1 MFSCK
6 ICKFFKSTYIE
17 EHLLLFFLLPLQ
29 ILLTVIADWNRRS
42 TNCKAILGL
51 LTDLIFMPIS
61 ASWNVN
67 QMYYEFP
74 PLKFGKISRN
84 NGHNVTIVEI
94 VNRKIQEFQSSCCIC
109 CYIWHHMLHF
119 YICLSGNSP
128 ANVVK
133 KWQWGIKKYWHHSL
147 NEKWNNFQ
155 DIYSY
160 FRLKKLRMK
169 DNAFL
174 PIF

>member
-1 MFSCK
+1 MYWDLQK
-6 ICKFFKSTYIE
+6 IFLLKQPPEVFLKILEISQQNISRLQHRCLLVKFAKFLRTPILKNICFF
-17 EHLLLFFLLPLQ
+17 FFLLPLQ
-29 ILLTVIADWNRRS
+29 ILLTVIAGWNRRS

-51 LTDLIFMPIS
+51 LTDLIFMSIS

-128 ANVVK
+128 TTVVK
-133 KWQWGIKKYWHHSL
+133 
-147 NEKWNNFQ
+147 
-155 DIYSY
+155 
-160 FRLKKLRMK
+160 R
-169 DNAFL
+169 
-174 PIF
+174 

>member
-1 MFSCK
+1 MYRDLQK
-6 ICKFFKSTYIE
+6 IFLLKQPPEVFLKILEISQQNISRLQHRCLLVKFVKFLRTPILKNICFF
-17 EHLLLFFLLPLQ
+17 FFLLPLQ
-29 ILLTVIADWNRRS
+29 ILLTVIAGWNRRS

-94 VNRKIQEFQSSCCIC
+94 VNRKNQKFQSSCCIC
-109 CYIWHHMLHF
+109 WYIWHHMLHF

-128 ANVVK
+128 TTVVK
-133 KWQWGIKKYWHHSL
+133 
-147 NEKWNNFQ
+147 
-155 DIYSY
+155 
-160 FRLKKLRMK
+160 R
-169 DNAFL
+169 
-174 PIF
+174 

>member
-1 MFSCK
+1 MNCYVSRPSKSFFTEAATRDALKNVGNFTAKYKETPAQMFSCK

-84 NGHNVTIVEI
+84 NGLNVTIVEI
-94 VNRKIQEFQSSCCIC
+94 VNRKNQEFQSSCCIC

-128 ANVVK
+128 TTVVK
-133 KWQWGIKKYWHHSL
+133 
-147 NEKWNNFQ
+147 
-155 DIYSY
+155 
-160 FRLKKLRMK
+160 R
-169 DNAFL
+169 
-174 PIF
+174 

>member
-1 MFSCK
+1 MYRDLQK
-6 ICKFFKSTYIE
+6 IFLLKQPPEVFLKILEISQQNISRLQHRCLLVKFVKFLRTPILKNICFF
-17 EHLLLFFLLPLQ
+17 FFLLPLQ
-29 ILLTVIADWNRRS
+29 ILLTVIAGWNRRS

-84 NGHNVTIVEI
+84 NGHNVTTVEI
-94 VNRKIQEFQSSCCIC
+94 VNRKNQKFQSSCCIC
-109 CYIWHHMLHF
+109 WYIWHHMLHF

-128 ANVVK
+128 TTVVK
-133 KWQWGIKKYWHHSL
+133 
-147 NEKWNNFQ
+147 
-155 DIYSY
+155 
-160 FRLKKLRMK
+160 R
-169 DNAFL
+169 
-174 PIF
+174 